1 MLINKYKVYH
11 KTKNIPITINIG
23 YFWFYK
29 IHDEKCSNELENAAM
44 PC

>member
-11 KTKNIPITINIG
+11 KTNNIPITISNG

-29 IHDEKCSNELENAAM
+29 IND
-44 PC
+44 